1 MNQTTGTLTAQMLI
15 KEDAGSFT
23 CLAENNAG
31 RIEAS
36 VALVVVLKPIVEELE
51 KKTYAKGGT
60 NIHNI
65 TRRMP
70 KGPRPTSPASPRAT
84 RCPAY
89 HGGRVP
95 TSESNWVKTQLM
107 CPFF

>member
-36 VALVVVLKPIVEELE
+36 VALVVVLKPIVKELE
-51 KKTYAKGGT
+51 NKTYATGESNKT
-60 NIHNI
+60 NKQ
-65 TRRMP
+65 TRRMQ
-70 KGPRPTSPASPRAT
+70 KGPRPTSPASHRAT

-89 HGGRVP
+89 HGGRVL
-95 TSESNWVKTQLM
+95 TSESHWVKHNL
-107 CPFF
+107 

>member
-51 KKTYAKGGT
+51 KKTYAKGKKLKKKEKKEKNKT
-60 NIHNI
+60 YA
-65 TRRMP
+65 
-70 KGPRPTSPASPRAT
+70 KGAKANEFQ
-84 RCPAY
+84 C
-89 HGGRVP
+89 VP
-95 TSESNWVKTQLM
+95 TMVFSMEI
-107 CPFF
+107 

>member
-51 KKTYAKGGT
+51 NKTYAKGKKLKKKRKKREKQDVCKRGQGQP
-60 NIHNI
+60 HLH
-65 TRRMP
+65 RL
-70 KGPRPTSPASPRAT
+70 GRPAAQ
-84 RCPAY
+84 
-89 HGGRVP
+89 HIM
-95 TSESNWVKTQLM
+95 EEE
-107 CPFF
+107 F